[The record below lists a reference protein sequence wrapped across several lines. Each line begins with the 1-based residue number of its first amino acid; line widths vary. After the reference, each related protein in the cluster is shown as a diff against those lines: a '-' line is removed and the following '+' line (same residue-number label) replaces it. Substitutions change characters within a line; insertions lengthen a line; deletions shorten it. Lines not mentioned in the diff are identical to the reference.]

1 MIISGALCCGLVLG
15 GVLRHDARGRTF
27 NAFCP
32 RHGTRFGFGEA
43 AE

>member
-27 NAFCP
+27 NAPC
-32 RHGTRFGFGEA
+32 HGTRFGFGEA
-43 AE
+43 DE